1 MKLLDSN
8 TVVQYVK
15 GNAGVVAKLT
25 SAVDI
30 AVPAIVVY
38 EIEVGTI
45 RSKQTGVRRRIL
57 SGLFRDIEVVPFDS
71 SAALAA
77 ARVRCELEA
86 RGEGIGPLDTLIA
99 GIAVSRGAILITSN
113 TDEFQRIKGLRLED
127 WNIG

>member
-8 TVVQYVK
+8 TVIQYVK
-15 GNAGVVAKLT
+15 GHQGVVAKVK
-25 SAVDI
+25 SDVEI

-45 RSKQTGVRRRIL
+45 QSKQTGRRRRIL
-57 SGLFRDIEVVPFDS
+57 SELFQEIEVVPFDS

-77 ARVRCELEA
+77 ATIRCELEA

-113 TDEFQRIKGLRLED
+113 VGEFKRIKGLRMED
-127 WNIG
+127 WKT

>member
-8 TVVQYVK
+8 TVIQYVK
-15 GNAGVVAKLT
+15 GHEGVVARVR
-25 SAVDI
+25 SAVEI

-45 RSKQTGVRRRIL
+45 QSKQTGRRRRIL
-57 SGLFRDIEVVPFDS
+57 SELFQEIEVVPFDS
-71 SAALAA
+71 SAAMAA
-77 ARVRCELEA
+77 AEIRCELEA

-113 TDEFQRIKGLRLED
+113 VSEFKRIKGLRLED
-127 WNIG
+127 WKI

>member
-1 MKLLDSN
+1 VKLLDSN
-8 TVVQYVK
+8 TVIQYVK
-15 GNAGVVAKLT
+15 GHQGVVAKVK
-25 SAVDI
+25 SEVEI

-45 RSKQTGVRRRIL
+45 QSKQTGRRRRIL
-57 SGLFRDIEVVPFDS
+57 SELFQEIEVVPFDA

-77 ARVRCELEA
+77 ARIRCELEE

-113 TDEFQRIKGLRLED
+113 VGEFKRIKGLRIED
-127 WNIG
+127 WKT

>member
-15 GNAGVVAKLT
+15 GNAGVVAKLI

-57 SGLFRDIEVVPFDS
+57 SELFRDIEVVPFDS

-77 ARVRCELEA
+77 ARVRCELES

-127 WNIG
+127 WNI